1 MPPQF
6 PHIKTIEKTQAAARP
21 ACYSEHDEKEAIMA
35 VLNSAIELNTIWL
48 DTAIDCWT
56 ATFFPA
62 LYFAKYL

>member
-1 MPPQF
+1 
-6 PHIKTIEKTQAAARP
+6 
-21 ACYSEHDEKEAIMA
+21 MA

>member
-1 MPPQF
+1 MTAF
-6 PHIKTIEKTQAAARP
+6 
-21 ACYSEHDEKEAIMA
+21 
-35 VLNSAIELNTIWL
+35 NSTLAFNDIWL